1 MAKPVTVCY
10 TAFVLTDS
18 IEGYQDSPYP
28 EIDYF
33 VRSLVNKDGVQGGKD
48 HLAIYK

>member
-1 MAKPVTVCY
+1 M
-10 TAFVLTDS
+10 
-18 IEGYQDSPYP
+18 EGYQDSPYP

-48 HLAIYK
+48 NFTNESSAAVVLKN